1 MDTEQSTSIPIIPER
16 PATGNNWDQ
25 KAAEIDAKRRELDKR
40 EVELKEREQEARQKE
55 ASAELPANWPPFY
68 PIIRHDIASVVPENV
83 QPLARQSYILW
94 RLTAASYGLN
104 LVTGI
109 YTFIRGQQSI
119 FGLVLDIA
127 YAVIFPLAAFFTWHL
142 ALYKALL
149 LNNGMWFWAYFPL
162 MALQL
167 ALYALLAIG
176 FVNGA
181 AGGLFSVIGAIT
193 TGKLITAILVG
204 VCTAMVT
211 FNLFAGVYIIQ
222 AAARYYWNRKAVA
235 QDIAQAAESN
245 PGAVQFALR
254 NMA

>member
-1 MDTEQSTSIPIIPER
+1 MDTETSIPVIPER
-16 PATGNNWDQ
+16 PSAGNNWDQ

-40 EVELKEREQEARQKE
+40 EAELREREAEAKRKE
-55 ASAELPANWPPFY
+55 ASEELPANWPPFY
-68 PIIRHDIASVVPENV
+68 PVLRHDIASAVPEPV

-104 LVTGI
+104 LATGI

-119 FGLVLDIA
+119 FGLVLDLV
-127 YAVIFPLAAFFTWHL
+127 YTLLFPLAAFFTWHM
-142 ALYKALL
+142 ALYKALS

-167 ALYALLAIG
+167 ALYALVAIG
-176 FVNGA
+176 FVNGS

-204 VCTAMVT
+204 ICTAMVT

-222 AAARYYWNRKAVA
+222 AVARYYWNRKAIS